1 MMKLIY
7 LSNLRLPTRNAHGFQ
22 VMNMCSAF
30 ARSGVEVLLLVP
42 WRFNLL
48 KEEPFKFYGLKPT
61 FKIKKLPAV
70 DLYPLRFIP
79 EGISNMVQLFSLLFF
94 ARIYLWFKKFDVLY
108 TREGPAAIFFPS
120 LVYEIHMPEQM
131 RAPGLIPK
139 KIVVITNYIKK
150 ELIQRGLKDENI
162 LVSPDAT
169 DPALFGKIGK
179 EEARKELGFPIDKQ
193 IVLYWGNFKPWKGVD
208 TLAEAA
214 QELVDEFVVI
224 VGATKESD
232 LNRIKE
238 KTAKLSN
245 VLVKGFQPP
254 EELPKYLASA
264 DVLVLPNSAK
274 DENSL
279 LYTSPLKLFEYM
291 AAERPIIASDLPS
304 LREILNNR
312 NAVFFKPDSPESLAT
327 TIKMLLSHQEFQK
340 NLARQ
345 ARIDVEEYTWDKRA
359 KKILLFL
366 KQ

>member
-1 MMKLIY
+1 
-7 LSNLRLPTRNAHGFQ
+7 
-22 VMNMCSAF
+22 MCSAF
-30 ARSGVEVLLLVP
+30 SRSGIEVELVVP

-48 KEEPFKFYGLKPT
+48 KDEPFGFYGLKHT
-61 FKIKKLPAV
+61 FAVKKIPAI

-79 EGISNMVQLFSLLFF
+79 ERISNFVHLFSFLILV
-94 ARIYLWFKKFDVLY
+94 RIYLWFKKFDVLY
-108 TREGPAAIFFPS
+108 TREGAAAIFFPH

-131 RAPGLIPK
+131 SAPSLVPN
-139 KIVVITNYIKK
+139 KIIVITSYIKE
-150 ELIQRGLKDENI
+150 ELIKRGLKSGDV
-162 LVSPDAT
+162 LVAPDAT
-169 DPALFGKIGK
+169 DPTLFGKVSR
-179 EEARKELGFPIDKQ
+179 EQARRELGFPTDKP

-214 QELVDEFVVI
+214 SKLQDEFVVI
-224 VGATKESD
+224 IGATKESD

-254 EELPKYLASA
+254 EDMPKYLAAA

-291 AAERPIIASDLPS
+291 AAERPIVASDLPS

-327 TIKMLLSHQEFQK
+327 TVKMLLSHEELRET
-340 NLARQ
+340 LARQ
-345 ARIDVEEYTWDKRA
+345 ARKDVLEYTWDKRA
-359 KKILLFL
+359 KKILDFL
-366 KQ
+366 RE

>member
-1 MMKLIY
+1 MKLVY
-7 LSNLRLPTRNAHGFQ
+7 LSSLRLPTRNAHGFQ

-30 ARSGVEVLLLVP
+30 SRSGAEVELLVP

-61 FKIKKLPAV
+61 FEVKKLPSL

-79 EGISNMVQLFSLLFF
+79 ERISNFVQLFSFLVS
-94 ARIYLWFKKFDVLY
+94 ARIYLWFKTFDVLY
-108 TREGPAAIFFPS
+108 TREGSAALFFPS

-131 RAPGLIPK
+131 RAPGFVPK
-139 KIVVITNYIKK
+139 RIIVITNYIKE
-150 ELIQRGLKDENI
+150 ELIKRGLKSENI
-162 LVSPDAT
+162 LVAPDAT
-169 DPALFGKIGK
+169 DPTLFGKIGK
-179 EEARKELGFPIDKQ
+179 EEARRELGFPIDKHT
-193 IVLYWGNFKPWKGVD
+193 VLYWGNFKPWKGVD
-208 TLAEAA
+208 TLAGAA
-214 QELVDEFVVI
+214 HKLGDEFVVI

-245 VLVKGFQPP
+245 VSIKGFQPP

-291 AAERPIIASDLPS
+291 AAERPIVASDLPS

-312 NAVFFKPDSPESLAT
+312 NAVFFKPDSSESLAT
-327 TIKMLLSHQEFQK
+327 TIKMLLSHDELQK
-340 NLARQ
+340 QLARQ
-345 ARIDVEEYTWDKRA
+345 ARKDVEEYTWDKRA
-359 KKILLFL
+359 KKILDFL
-366 KQ
+366 RK